1 MEAKGR
7 RETTRI
13 SNWHERMEESS
24 VFPVC
29 GCGFLAQLRTSWS
42 NDNPR
47 RGFFGCK
54 NYDSLVHHGCRYFSW
69 FDSPMTP
76 RAKVVMCLTGS
87 NVDWMKTN
95 GDEDVVA
102 ETSVTDD
109 DVAQIA
115 DDDDVVGMLFV
126 AFLTCRI
133 YRF

>member
-1 MEAKGR
+1 MFWMKAKNDIPLIDVGSWW
-7 RETTRI
+7 TG
-13 SNWHERMEESS
+13 
-24 VFPVC
+24 PV
-29 GCGFLAQLRTSWS
+29 
-42 NDNPR
+42 
-47 RGFFGCK
+47 K
-54 NYDSLVHHGCRYFSW
+54 NVLSK
-69 FDSPMTP
+69 
-76 RAKVVMCLTGS
+76 ALTEKAIWIPP
-87 NVDWMKTN
+87 VDGMKTN